1 MSASVS
7 RGFTNVY
14 CDWCLSP
21 FFERCVLFVPWSAG
35 SKIMFG
41 ILWYDLLFVTKGL
54 ILCSKKEILWVES
67 RDLSQTDN
75 SYYGVFFSKVEWWV
89 VELLFLSL
97 NNWGLNFL
105 QNESSQFSQIYL
117 SPEKLSKVFTF
128 QSCKWLFAKLS
139 KFTKMTTI
147 FTQIVV
153 LSENRCHFVNL
164 LSFASSYIFLSLR
177 KIMWLNSQDFH
188 LRTQNEEPR
197 FFQFSWIIFVVH
209 FLRIVNFKCQVP
221 SPS

>member
-1 MSASVS
+1 MLNSYY
-7 RGFTNVY
+7 F
-14 CDWCLSP
+14 WK
-21 FFERCVLFVPWSAG
+21 W
-35 SKIMFG
+35 
-41 ILWYDLLFVTKGL
+41 TKGL

-177 KIMWLNSQDFH
+177 KITWLNSQEFH
-188 LRTQNEEPR
+188 LRTQNEEPSTLINPS
-197 FFQFSWIIFVVH
+197 FSDFLFLIKFYFEWMVTFYWIYLLLLYCHPWECI
-209 FLRIVNFKCQVP
+209 CCT
-221 SPS
+221 

>member
-1 MSASVS
+1 M
-7 RGFTNVY
+7 
-14 CDWCLSP
+14 
-21 FFERCVLFVPWSAG
+21 
-35 SKIMFG
+35 
-41 ILWYDLLFVTKGL
+41 
-54 ILCSKKEILWVES
+54 CSKKEILWVES
-67 RDLSQTDN
+67 HDLSQTDN

-177 KIMWLNSQDFH
+177 KITWLNSQEFH
-188 LRTQNEEPR
+188 LRTQNEELTMFCSLGISYHTIWYLKNKSCLLGR
-197 FFQFSWIIFVVH
+197 LVLWRMEAKGFFLASMCNWTPASSSPYSKSLYRSCA
-209 FLRIVNFKCQVP
+209 LRYLQ
-221 SPS
+221 

>member
-1 MSASVS
+1 MIFCQKFEIKIKLRPLKCYLLSMKEFVCLFVS
-7 RGFTNVY
+7 RVGFDVSTETQVLY
-14 CDWCLSP
+14 MSLDW
-21 FFERCVLFVPWSAG
+21 FHFA
-35 SKIMFG
+35 
-41 ILWYDLLFVTKGL
+41 
-54 ILCSKKEILWVES
+54 VES
-67 RDLSQTDN
+67 RDLSEADK
-75 SYYGVFFSKVEWWV
+75 SVFFPKAEWWV
-89 VELLFLSL
+89 AELLFLSL

-164 LSFASSYIFLSLR
+164 LSFASSYFFLSLR
-177 KIMWLNSQDFH
+177 KITWLNSQDFL
-188 LRTQNEEPR
+188 LRTQNEAPGL
-197 FFQFSWIIFVVH
+197 F
-209 FLRIVNFKCQVP
+209 
-221 SPS
+221 

>member
-1 MSASVS
+1 MKNIFYY
-7 RGFTNVY
+7 GYF
-14 CDWCLSP
+14 
-21 FFERCVLFVPWSAG
+21 VLLIIE
-35 SKIMFG
+35 KIFSTM
-41 ILWYDLLFVTKGL
+41 GL

-67 RDLSQTDN
+67 CDLSQTDN

-105 QNESSQFSQIYL
+105 QNESSQFPQIYL

-177 KIMWLNSQDFH
+177 KVMWLNSQDFH
-188 LRTQNEEPR
+188 LRTQNEEL
-197 FFQFSWIIFVVH
+197 S
-209 FLRIVNFKCQVP
+209 K
-221 SPS
+221 

>member
-1 MSASVS
+1 M
-7 RGFTNVY
+7 
-14 CDWCLSP
+14 
-21 FFERCVLFVPWSAG
+21 
-35 SKIMFG
+35 
-41 ILWYDLLFVTKGL
+41 
-54 ILCSKKEILWVES
+54 CSKKEILWVEL

-153 LSENRCHFVNL
+153 LSKNRCHFVNL
-164 LSFASSYIFLSLR
+164 LSFPSSYIFLSLR
-177 KIMWLNSQDFH
+177 KITWLNSQDFH
-188 LRTQNEEPR
+188 LRTQNEEQRGFSVTR
-197 FFQFSWIIFVVH
+197 FDYTGA
-209 FLRIVNFKCQVP
+209 
-221 SPS
+221 

>member
-1 MSASVS
+1 MISVH
-7 RGFTNVY
+7 NVQVT
-14 CDWCLSP
+14 CGSTCHADTTA
-21 FFERCVLFVPWSAG
+21 FFFKA
-35 SKIMFG
+35 
-41 ILWYDLLFVTKGL
+41 
-54 ILCSKKEILWVES
+54 
-67 RDLSQTDN
+67 
-75 SYYGVFFSKVEWWV
+75 EWWV
-89 VELLFLSL
+89 AELLFLSL

-128 QSCKWLFAKLS
+128 QSYKWLFAKLS

-177 KIMWLNSQDFH
+177 KLTWLNSQDVH
-188 LRTQNEEPR
+188 LRTQNEEPSWVNILKSCWTI
-197 FFQFSWIIFVVH
+197 FFHVISQSFQTILILCVT
-209 FLRIVNFKCQVP
+209 
-221 SPS
+221 

>member
-1 MSASVS
+1 MVPPCFFFLRSVQVIHFCFAPKRIGLLVFLKS
-7 RGFTNVY
+7 GFRRI
-14 CDWCLSP
+14 WGPL
-21 FFERCVLFVPWSAG
+21 
-35 SKIMFG
+35 
-41 ILWYDLLFVTKGL
+41 TKGL

-67 RDLSQTDN
+67 CDLSQTDN

-177 KIMWLNSQDFH
+177 KITWLNSQDFH
-188 LRTQNEEPR
+188 LRTQNEELSTPT
-197 FFQFSWIIFVVH
+197 
-209 FLRIVNFKCQVP
+209 C
-221 SPS
+221 

>member
-1 MSASVS
+1 M
-7 RGFTNVY
+7 
-14 CDWCLSP
+14 
-21 FFERCVLFVPWSAG
+21 
-35 SKIMFG
+35 
-41 ILWYDLLFVTKGL
+41 LLKGL

-164 LSFASSYIFLSLR
+164 LSFASSYFFISLKSKLVIKQPKAR
-177 KIMWLNSQDFH
+177 VNVDHLCTSQENERFVKTIM
-188 LRTQNEEPR
+188 
-197 FFQFSWIIFVVH
+197 
-209 FLRIVNFKCQVP
+209 
-221 SPS
+221 